1 MRVVVVRRDSIEVK
15 RYEEVLDSSRVL
27 MREKIIGKEV
37 RIVSKEEALSS
48 DFADFCLRAMS
59 GGKASGNSVGLSCLM
74 SAMGYIMS
82 GYKILKGKRKMPIEI
97 LKRLK
102 EEYPMMDL
110 NYIFSNL
117 DEEENISMVAEDSA
131 VYFAEKVYRK
141 KLLEIKNIIE
151 STNF

>member
-1 MRVVVVRRDSIEVK
+1 MKINDKIFDFLTKRD
-15 RYEEVLDSSRVL
+15 
-27 MREKIIGKEV
+27 
-37 RIVSKEEALSS
+37 ANLSDLAKKMDMDYS
-48 DFADFCLRAMS
+48 NFH
-59 GGKASGNSVGLSCLM
+59 
-74 SAMGYIMS
+74 
-82 GYKILKGKRKMPIEI
+82 KILKGKRKMPIEI

-110 NYIFSNL
+110 NYIFSDL
-117 DEEENISMVAEDSA
+117 EEEEENISMVAEDSA